1 MEKEEKV
8 EERCIISVLGES
20 KITTPPDYVCLW
32 FTIKKVS
39 STINESQ
46 IEVTKS
52 VNKILGILKEY
63 DVKDIKTNYIDIR
76 QAPDWELDKNS
87 EKNNIDKMVKQS
99 ISANIYELE
108 KNIDNLKN
116 ILDKITIENNDFEI
130 MVSFKTKN
138 LDKLAIEIRELAYK
152 NALEKA
158 IHYAKM
164 ANLSII
170 KTNKISEFPPSE
182 KTNMWFSSTE
192 KSSNNYFEDN
202 AQMNIPVGYLEFDIK
217 LYCDFLA
224 E

>member
-1 MEKEEKV
+1 M

-32 FTIKKVS
+32 FTIKKIS
-39 STINESQ
+39 STMNESQ

-63 DVKDIKTNYIDIR
+63 NVKDIKTNYIDIR
-76 QAPDWELDKNS
+76 QAPDWELDKNC

-116 ILDKITIENNDFEI
+116 ILDKITNENNDFEI

-138 LDKLAIEIRELAYK
+138 LDKLAIEVRELAYK
-152 NALEKA
+152 NALDKA

-164 ANLSII
+164 VNLSII
-170 KTNKISEFPPSE
+170 KTIKISEFPPSE
-182 KTNMWFSSTE
+182 KTNMWFSSIE

-202 AQMNIPVGYLEFDIK
+202 TQMNIPVGYLEFDIK